1 MKTTPDH
8 ASSGPL
14 RLTPN
19 GLIRWFSVK
28 FGGRQ
33 ARELERFIKFFMV
46 GAIGFV
52 VDFGTLN
59 ILQST
64 VLKPSTASSLP
75 VIAATSIAFTAAIT
89 SNFIWNRYWTYPDSR
104 SRSVGQQIVQF
115 FIVNVAGWI
124 FRLGIVVLLY
134 GPFGKAASIAING
147 VFPDSIQTLAR
158 QDQLGTNLAQA
169 LAVFIVM
176 FWNFF
181 VNRYWTYSDVD

>member
-1 MKTTPDH
+1 MTTL
-8 ASSGPL
+8 S
-14 RLTPN
+14 PN
-19 GLIRWFSVK
+19 AIIKAISVR
-28 FGGRQ
+28 FGGNQ
-33 ARELERFIKFFMV
+33 AKELERFIKFFVV

-59 ILQST
+59 LLQST
-64 VLKPSTASSLP
+64 ILRPTPESSLP
-75 VIAATSIAFTAAIT
+75 VVIATTVAFTAAII

-104 SRSVGQQIVQF
+104 SRPVSQQLVQF
-115 FIVNVAGWI
+115 FVVNVAGWL

-134 GPFGKAASIAING
+134 VPFGLAAANAIN
-147 VFPDSIQTLAR
+147 SLQANTIASQAA

-181 VNRYWTYSDVD
+181 ANRYWTYNDVE